1 MKKLLYLLLYIFIIT
16 SCSENKKIHIV
27 KKGDITESVY
37 ASGIIESKNQYM
49 VYPTINGTLDM
60 LYVDEG
66 DVVQVGDSLASIL
79 NNNTVSNQKNA
90 EIIAR
95 FNDYD
100 NQINKIKDLE
110 LNAKQ
115 VEGKF
120 KLDSINFERNKK
132 LFQKEVISKS
142 EFEINELNYNNS
154 KSSYYSILL
163 KIDDLKRQLKLNDNQ
178 SKNNLSLSS
187 LTKNDLILKSEV
199 KGKIYSILKN
209 KGELVTSQ
217 TPVFIVGSEKLY
229 TIILQVD
236 EYDIIKIK
244 KNQAVIVNLDSY
256 KDKTF
261 DAKIT
266 KINPLMNE
274 RSKTF
279 SVEAVFLNQPELL
292 YPNLTLE
299 GNIILSERKDVTT
312 IPRSFLIEN
321 KYVLNESGEKIEI
334 KVGLKDFQK
343 IEVIK
348 GLSENQKIYLLEEWI
363 WNWYIESLKL

>member
-236 EYDIIKIK
+236 
-244 KNQAVIVNLDSY
+244 
-256 KDKTF
+256 
-261 DAKIT
+261 
-266 KINPLMNE
+266 
-274 RSKTF
+274 
-279 SVEAVFLNQPELL
+279 
-292 YPNLTLE
+292 
-299 GNIILSERKDVTT
+299 
-312 IPRSFLIEN
+312 
-321 KYVLNESGEKIEI
+321 
-334 KVGLKDFQK
+334 
-343 IEVIK
+343 
-348 GLSENQKIYLLEEWI
+348 
-363 WNWYIESLKL
+363 

>member
-1 MKKLLYLLLYIFIIT
+1 MKKLLYFSLYIFLT
-16 SCSENKKIHIV
+16 NSCSENKEFYLV
-27 KKGDITESVY
+27 KKGYITESVY

-49 VYPTINGTLDM
+49 VYPTINGTLEM

-66 DVVQVGDSLASIL
+66 DVVQAGDSLASIL

-90 EIIAR
+90 EIIAEY
-95 FNDYD
+95 NNYD
-100 NQINKIKDLE
+100 SQINKIKDLE

-120 KLDSINFERNKK
+120 KLDSIKFERNKQ
-132 LFQKEVISKS
+132 LFEKELISKS
-142 EFEINELNYNNS
+142 DFEINELNYNNS

-163 KIDDLKRQLKLNDNQ
+163 KIEDLKKQLKLNDSQ
-178 SKNNLSLSS
+178 SKNNLNLSS

-199 KGKIYSILKN
+199 NGKVYSILKN

-217 TPVFIVGSEKLY
+217 TPVFMIGSEKLY

-244 KNQAVIVNLDSY
+244 KNQTVIVNLDSY
-256 KDKTF
+256 KEKTF
-261 DAKIT
+261 NAKIT
-266 KINPLMNE
+266 KITPLMNE

-299 GNIILSERKDVTT
+299 GNILLSERKDVVT
-312 IPRSFLIEN
+312 IPRNYLVEE

-334 KVGLKDFQK
+334 KIGLKDFQK

-348 GLSENQKIYLLEEWI
+348 GLSENQKIYLPEE
-363 WNWYIESLKL
+363 

>member
-1 MKKLLYLLLYIFIIT
+1 MKKLLYFSLYIFLTT
-16 SCSENKKIHIV
+16 SCSENKEFYLV

-49 VYPTINGTLDM
+49 VYPTINGTLEM

-66 DVVQVGDSLASIL
+66 NVVQAGDSLASIL

-90 EIIAR
+90 EIIAEY
-95 FNDYD
+95 NNYD
-100 NQINKIKDLE
+100 SQINKIKDLE

-120 KLDSINFERNKK
+120 KLDSINFERNKQ
-132 LFQKEVISKS
+132 LFEKELISKS
-142 EFEINELNYNNS
+142 DFEINELNYNNS
-154 KSSYYSILL
+154 KTSYYSILL
-163 KIDDLKRQLKLNDNQ
+163 KIEDLKKQLKLNDSQ
-178 SKNNLSLSS
+178 SKNNLNLSS

-199 KGKIYSILKN
+199 NGKVYSILKN

-217 TPVFIVGSEKLY
+217 TPIFMIGSEKLY

-244 KNQAVIVNLDSY
+244 KNQTVIVNLDSY
-256 KDKTF
+256 KEKTF
-261 DAKIT
+261 NAKIT
-266 KINPLMNE
+266 KITPLMNE

-299 GNIILSERKDVTT
+299 GNILLSERKDVVT
-312 IPRSFLIEN
+312 IPRNYLVEE

-348 GLSENQKIYLLEEWI
+348 GLSENQKIYLPEE
-363 WNWYIESLKL
+363 

>member
-163 KIDDLKRQLKLNDNQ
+163 KIDDLKRQLKLKDNQ

-236 EYDIIKIK
+236 
-244 KNQAVIVNLDSY
+244 
-256 KDKTF
+256 
-261 DAKIT
+261 
-266 KINPLMNE
+266 
-274 RSKTF
+274 
-279 SVEAVFLNQPELL
+279 
-292 YPNLTLE
+292 
-299 GNIILSERKDVTT
+299 
-312 IPRSFLIEN
+312 
-321 KYVLNESGEKIEI
+321 
-334 KVGLKDFQK
+334 
-343 IEVIK
+343 
-348 GLSENQKIYLLEEWI
+348 
-363 WNWYIESLKL
+363 